1 MSKKWTALE
10 QYPTSIS
17 EKVNLLYRR
26 IAQQDGTHPIPKKY
40 LKAALEINHPLKM
53 LLPHITTE
61 TILLLPTLVDL
72 QSMKR
77 AFAYVVD
84 EERARTNSTFIINEE
99 ETWQNPLTPEEQ
111 NNRLAALQRYTT
123 GDLCS
128 NTEHGYHLV
137 LMSVL
142 RSLSVRFED
151 ALNSGFFYDR
161 YESSF
166 IMLVH
171 LAASPFLYESEKGE
185 VLFSLVLKALLREA
199 SQEEGDVSQEE
210 GDAFGIVDISTNFL
224 DNVLKFANKMKNCQ
238 A

>member
-1 MSKKWTALE
+1 MSKKWTTLD

-40 LKAALEINHPLKM
+40 LKAALEINPQKM
-53 LLPHITTE
+53 LLPHSNTE
-61 TILLLPTLVDL
+61 TILLLPTLMDL
-72 QSMKR
+72 RSMKR

-99 ETWQNPLTPEEQ
+99 ETWENPLTPEEQ
-111 NNRLAALQRYTT
+111 NIRLAALQRYTT
-123 GDLCS
+123 GDPCS
-128 NTEHGYHLV
+128 NTEYGYHLV

-171 LAASPFLYESEKGE
+171 LAASPFLYESKEGE
-185 VLFSLVLKALLREA
+185 VLFSLVLEALLREA
-199 SQEEGDVSQEE
+199 SQDE
-210 GDAFGIVDISTNFL
+210 GDAFGIVDISINFL
-224 DNVLKFANKMKNCQ
+224 NNVLEFVDQVKTSLN
-238 A
+238 

>member
-1 MSKKWTALE
+1 MSKKWTTLD

-26 IAQQDGTHPIPKKY
+26 IAQQDGSYPIPKKY
-40 LKAALEINHPLKM
+40 LKATLEINPQKM
-53 LLPHITTE
+53 LLPHSNTE
-61 TILLLPTLVDL
+61 TILLLPTLMDL
-72 QSMKR
+72 RSMKR

-99 ETWQNPLTPEEQ
+99 ETWENPLTPEEQ
-111 NNRLAALQRYTT
+111 NIRLAALQRYTT
-123 GDLCS
+123 GDLSS
-128 NTEHGYHLV
+128 NTEYGYHLV

-151 ALNSGFFYDR
+151 ALNRGFFYDR

-171 LAASPFLYESEKGE
+171 LAASPFLYESEEGE

-199 SQEEGDVSQEE
+199 SQEEGD
-210 GDAFGIVDISTNFL
+210 AFGIVDISTNFL
-224 DNVLKFANKMKNCQ
+224 NEVLEFVDQVKTSLD
-238 A
+238 

>member
-1 MSKKWTALE
+1 MSKKWTTLD

-40 LKAALEINHPLKM
+40 LKAALEINPLKI
-53 LLPHITTE
+53 LSPH
-61 TILLLPTLVDL
+61 ILLLPTLMDL
-72 QSMKR
+72 QNMKR

-99 ETWQNPLTPEEQ
+99 ETWQNSLTPEEQ
-111 NNRLAALQRYTT
+111 NIRLAALQRYTT

-128 NTEHGYHLV
+128 NTEYEYHLV

-171 LAASPFLYESEKGE
+171 LAASPFLYESKEGE
-185 VLFSLVLKALLREA
+185 VLFSLVLEALLREA
-199 SQEEGDVSQEE
+199 SQDE
-210 GDAFGIVDISTNFL
+210 GDAFGIVDISINFL
-224 DNVLKFANKMKNCQ
+224 NNVLEFVDQVKTSLN
-238 A
+238 

>member
-1 MSKKWTALE
+1 MSKKWTTLD

-26 IAQQDGTHPIPKKY
+26 IAQQDASHPIPKKY
-40 LKAALEINHPLKM
+40 LKAALEINPQKM
-53 LLPHITTE
+53 PLPHSNTE
-61 TILLLPTLVDL
+61 TILLLPTLMDL
-72 QSMKR
+72 RSMKR

-111 NNRLAALQRYTT
+111 NIRLAALQRYTT

-128 NTEHGYHLV
+128 NTEYGYHLV
-137 LMSVL
+137 LMPVL

-171 LAASPFLYESEKGE
+171 LAASPFLYESEEGE
-185 VLFSLVLKALLREA
+185 VLFSLVLEALLREA
-199 SQEEGDVSQEE
+199 SQGE
-210 GDAFGIVDISTNFL
+210 GDAFGIVDISINFL
-224 DNVLKFANKMKNCQ
+224 NGVLEFVDQVKTSLD
-238 A
+238 

>member
-1 MSKKWTALE
+1 MSKKWTTLD

-40 LKAALEINHPLKM
+40 LKAALEINPQKI
-53 LLPHITTE
+53 LLPHSNTE
-61 TILLLPTLVDL
+61 TILLLPTLMDL
-72 QSMKR
+72 RSMKR

-84 EERARTNSTFIINEE
+84 EERARTNPTFIINEE
-99 ETWQNPLTPEEQ
+99 ETWENPLTPEEQ
-111 NNRLAALQRYTT
+111 NIRLAALHRYTT

-128 NTEHGYHLV
+128 NTEYGYHLV

-171 LAASPFLYESEKGE
+171 LAASPFLYESKEGE
-185 VLFSLVLKALLREA
+185 VLFSLVLEALLREA
-199 SQEEGDVSQEE
+199 SQDE
-210 GDAFGIVDISTNFL
+210 GDAFGIVDISINFL
-224 DNVLKFANKMKNCQ
+224 NNVLEFVDQVKTSLN
-238 A
+238 

>member
-26 IAQQDGTHPIPKKY
+26 IAQQDDSHPIPKKY
-40 LKAALEINHPLKM
+40 LKAALEINPQKM
-53 LLPHITTE
+53 LLPHSNTE
-61 TILLLPTLVDL
+61 TILLLPTLMDL
-72 QSMKR
+72 RSMKR

-99 ETWQNPLTPEEQ
+99 ETWENPLTPEEQ
-111 NNRLAALQRYTT
+111 NIRLAALHRYTT

-128 NTEHGYHLV
+128 NTEYGYHLV

-142 RSLSVRFED
+142 RSLRVRFED

-171 LAASPFLYESEKGE
+171 LAASPFLYESEEGE
-185 VLFSLVLKALLREA
+185 VLFSLVLEALLREA
-199 SQEEGDVSQEE
+199 SQDE
-210 GDAFGIVDISTNFL
+210 GDAFGIVDISINFL
-224 DNVLKFANKMKNCQ
+224 NNVLEFVDQVKTSLN
-238 A
+238 

>member
-1 MSKKWTALE
+1 MSKKWTTLD

-26 IAQQDGTHPIPKKY
+26 IAQQDDSHPIPKKY
-40 LKAALEINHPLKM
+40 LKATLEINPQKM
-53 LLPHITTE
+53 LLPHSNTE
-61 TILLLPTLVDL
+61 TILLLPTLMDL
-72 QSMKR
+72 RSMKR

-84 EERARTNSTFIINEE
+84 EERARTNPTFIINEE
-99 ETWQNPLTPEEQ
+99 ETWENPLTPEEQ
-111 NNRLAALQRYTT
+111 NIRLAALQRYTT
-123 GDLCS
+123 GDPCS
-128 NTEHGYHLV
+128 NTEYGYHLV

-171 LAASPFLYESEKGE
+171 LAASPFLYESKEGE
-185 VLFSLVLKALLREA
+185 VLFSLVLEALLREA
-199 SQEEGDVSQEE
+199 SQDG

-224 DNVLKFANKMKNCQ
+224 NGVLEFVDQVKTSLD
-238 A
+238 

>member
-1 MSKKWTALE
+1 MSKKWTTLD

-26 IAQQDGTHPIPKKY
+26 IAQQDDSHPIPKKY
-40 LKAALEINHPLKM
+40 LKATLEINPQKM
-53 LLPHITTE
+53 LLPHSNTE
-61 TILLLPTLVDL
+61 TILLLPTLMDL
-72 QSMKR
+72 RSMKR

-99 ETWQNPLTPEEQ
+99 ETWENPLTPEEQ
-111 NNRLAALQRYTT
+111 NIRLAALQRYTT
-123 GDLCS
+123 GDPCS
-128 NTEHGYHLV
+128 NTEYGYHLV

-171 LAASPFLYESEKGE
+171 LAASPFLYESEEGE
-185 VLFSLVLKALLREA
+185 VLFSLVLEALLREA
-199 SQEEGDVSQEE
+199 SQEE

-224 DNVLKFANKMKNCQ
+224 NEVLEFADQVKTSLD
-238 A
+238 

>member
-1 MSKKWTALE
+1 MSKKWTTLD

-26 IAQQDGTHPIPKKY
+26 IAQQDGSHPIPKKY
-40 LKAALEINHPLKM
+40 LKATLEINPQKM
-53 LLPHITTE
+53 LLPHSNTE
-61 TILLLPTLVDL
+61 TILLLPTLMDL
-72 QSMKR
+72 RSMKR

-99 ETWQNPLTPEEQ
+99 ETWENPLTPEEQ
-111 NNRLAALQRYTT
+111 NIRLAALQRYTT
-123 GDLCS
+123 GDPCS
-128 NTEHGYHLV
+128 NTEYGYHLV

-151 ALNSGFFYDR
+151 ALNSGFFYDH

-171 LAASPFLYESEKGE
+171 LAASPFLYESEEGE
-185 VLFSLVLKALLREA
+185 VLFSLVLEALLREA
-199 SQEEGDVSQEE
+199 SQGE
-210 GDAFGIVDISTNFL
+210 GDAFGIVNISINFL
-224 DNVLKFANKMKNCQ
+224 NGVLEFVDQVKTSLD
-238 A
+238 